1 MSNKKPLQHML
12 GGIRL
17 VIVTSLSGR
26 PEQCGKQEE
35 LAADGRG
42 LQQSDPHQQSP
53 PEVPPLSPAQVLAG
67 LDLRGG
73 PLCQVLSQGESRL
86 ISSRCLSKLCFI
98 HSNNDPESPKQWQCL
113 RDPQYL

>member
-1 MSNKKPLQHML
+1 ML

-26 PEQCGKQEE
+26 PEQCGQQEE

-42 LQQSDPHQQSP
+42 LQQPDPHQQSP
-53 PEVPPLSPAQVLAG
+53 PEVPPLSPAQVLTG
-67 LDLRGG
+67 LNIRGG
-73 PLCQVLSQGESRL
+73 PLRQVLSQGKP
-86 ISSRCLSKLCFI
+86 RCLSKLCFI

-113 RDPQYL
+113 KDPWYISVFH

>member
-1 MSNKKPLQHML
+1 MSNKNPLQHMF
-12 GGIRL
+12 GGLWL

-26 PEQCGKQEE
+26 PEQCGQQEE

-42 LQQSDPHQQSP
+42 LQQPDPHQQSP

-73 PLCQVLSQGESRL
+73 PLRQVLSQSKSRL
-86 ISSRCLSKLCFI
+86 ISSRYLSKLCFI
-98 HSNNDPESPKQWQCL
+98 HSNNDPESQKQWQCL